1 MMDGISGLQ
10 SLISRG
16 MHGPSQKAS
25 IPPGLQALI
34 QAQQALKQTA
44 IPVTPAGTPTVAGQA
59 EQAIQQQLQPSQPQ
73 MAQPQGMPGMMP
85 SDPFREQ
92 LMKTLQMQAQQQ
104 MQPPGGG
111 QPPEQPQ
118 QPPQPMAAGG
128 IAGLPADNMARMEQ
142 YAHGGVIGFD
152 GEDGS
157 EVPKTQQQEDRESIV
172 KALKALQEKALLPAG
187 AAIADVAT
195 AIPRGLAG
203 AYNSTIVRAMRAA
216 GLPAGYIP
224 DVYGGDF
231 SSATPFYDRLVRGA
245 DTNIKPMEELA
256 ATPSPG
262 ETGAP
267 TPPNDLAAAM
277 EVLKAKAGKQKPVAS
292 ATQSG
297 AKQSGIAVPT
307 LEDIYKR
314 SDVLAGTNP
323 KIQEIEDLNKKILDL
338 QQQRPDLESQGIEA
352 LRAHEQQR
360 KALLDKQRQGDIW
373 NKITSYGKDLY
384 ERGSGNRLDKTISA
398 IDARDK
404 ADIDASLLS
413 KQMELKL
420 MDLAHQ
426 QKVGNLEGAQK
437 RAKEVAD
444 LYEKRQQHLNN
455 IVGYGA
461 QIGTGVYSAQMTERT
476 HAAEMAMRAKEHQ
489 LSREM
494 SDRQRAMS
502 LLENINREIGP
513 NKQKLV
519 TQMAD
524 KLDAPSKQALML
536 GELEG
541 AKPEAV
547 AKARE
552 IRQQL
557 EQRAEEAIKPLE
569 QQRQMLLNQLGMAN
583 WGQVSVTPNR

>member
-16 MHGPSQKAS
+16 MHGPSQRAS

-44 IPVTPAGTPTVAGQA
+44 NPVTPAGTPTVAGQA

-111 QPPEQPQ
+111 QPPEQPPEQLQ

-128 IAGLPADNMARMEQ
+128 IAGLPADNMARMER

-152 GEDGS
+152 GTTRSD
-157 EVPKTQQQEDRESIV
+157 VPDPLMLQTSDTALQKIEYEKAKNTRDLADKYKQSLNVMSAVANSGDQQAIQKYAASTQENLDALRNYVNTSYGNRADQVLNTVLSTTKPVEEKPNYIYEEPVKAGTSIGTQQRQ
-172 KALKALQEKALLPAG
+172 
-187 AAIADVAT
+187 VAPPT
-195 AIPRGLAG
+195 TPRV
-203 AYNSTIVRAMRAA
+203 S
-216 GLPAGYIP
+216 
-224 DVYGGDF
+224 
-231 SSATPFYDRLVRGA
+231 
-245 DTNIKPMEELA
+245 
-256 ATPSPG
+256 
-262 ETGAP
+262 
-267 TPPNDLAAAM
+267 
-277 EVLKAKAGKQKPVAS
+277 
-292 ATQSG
+292 QSG
-297 AKQSGIAVPT
+297 TTQQGFKQSGIAVPNI
-307 LEDIYKR
+307 EDIYKK
-314 SDVLAGTNP
+314 SSVLIQDNP
-323 KIQEIEDLNKKILDL
+323 KVKELDDLNKKIFDL

-373 NKITSYGKDLY
+373 NKITSYGQDLY
-384 ERGSGNRLDKTISA
+384 ERGGGNRLDKTIGA
-398 IDARDK
+398 MDARDK
-404 ADIDASLLS
+404 ADLDASLLS

-455 IVGYGA
+455 IVGFGA
-461 QIGTGVYSAQMTERT
+461 QLEGHRFTAQTTAQT

-524 KLDAPSKQALML
+524 KLDAPSKQALIL
-536 GELEG
+536 GEMEG
-541 AKPEAV
+541 AKPEAA

>member
-1 MMDGISGLQ
+1 MDGISGLQ

-16 MHGPSQKAS
+16 MHGPSQRAS

-44 IPVTPAGTPTVAGQA
+44 NPVTPAGTPTVAGQA

-111 QPPEQPQ
+111 QPPEQQPQ

-152 GEDGS
+152 GTTRSDVPSGEESWLDKLGS
-157 EVPKTQQQEDRESIV
+157 VFES
-172 KALKALQEKALLPAG
+172 
-187 AAIADVAT
+187 
-195 AIPRGLAG
+195 LAG
-203 AYNSTIVRAMRAA
+203 RMPERMTPEQKAQKAETAKETERLAEKFPAP
-216 GLPAGYIP
+216 LPSSPYVSESVTSEEKTPPPVASGKSKISN
-224 DVYGGDF
+224 V
-231 SSATPFYDRLVRGA
+231 SATP
-245 DTNIKPMEELA
+245 
-256 ATPSPG
+256 
-262 ETGAP
+262 
-267 TPPNDLAAAM
+267 
-277 EVLKAKAGKQKPVAS
+277 KQP
-292 ATQSG
+292 
-297 AKQSGIAVPT
+297 GIAVPSI
-307 LEDIYKR
+307 EDIYKK

-323 KIQEIEDLNKKILDL
+323 KIQEIEDLNKKISDL

-373 NKITSYGKDLY
+373 NKITSYGQDLY
-384 ERGSGNRLDKTISA
+384 ERGGGNRLDKTIGA
-398 IDARDK
+398 MDARDK
-404 ADIDASLLS
+404 ADLDASLLS

-455 IVGYGA
+455 IVGFGA
-461 QIGTGVYSAQMTERT
+461 QLEGHRFTAQTTAQT

-489 LSREM
+489 LTREM

-541 AKPEAV
+541 AKPEAA

-583 WGQVSVTPNR
+583 WGQVSVKPNR